1 MNFIQN
7 PHDKNGT
14 LFFKEKIGN
23 VISVNRKPN
32 PPIIKRKI
40 IYLEKRT

>member
-1 MNFIQN
+1 MSFIKY
-7 PHDKNGT
+7 PR
-14 LFFKEKIGN
+14 EKRDPFLKRKVGN

>member
-1 MNFIQN
+1 MNFIKN
-7 PHDKNGT
+7 PRQKRDPFLKR
-14 LFFKEKIGN
+14 KVGN